1 MNSNVASSSGIPHAV
16 PHRTSAFRKA
26 GFLLESVLLAGILG
40 LTSAQAA
47 VTIQKV
53 TDEIKTPTNSWS
65 YLVMEAESF
74 ETQVD
79 DNPDAGFARVDKSSG
94 ITSNLG
100 SLVLGPDSTASG
112 GAALYTKTIFA
123 EHA

>member
-1 MNSNVASSSGIPHAV
+1 MNDNNVASSSGALHAV
-16 PHRTSAFRKA
+16 KHRSSPFRRA
-26 GFLLESVLLAGILG
+26 GCLLESALLAGILG

-74 ETQVD
+74 EIQAD

-94 ITSNLG
+94 ITSFLG
-100 SLVLGPDSTASG
+100 NQILGANSTASG
-112 GAALYTKTIFA
+112 GAALYTKT
-123 EHA
+123 